1 MTNSMIKR
9 KTISVVFCL
18 TLIQGV
24 CFSEGTENQKKFI
37 KGNIADKTA
46 IVTNATEAEAP
57 EFSRNAIQFSINY
70 RPILGVDRELSALA
84 LSGVLTLPASYI
96 NSIEDEERH
105 EISDNFYSLYT
116 LFSDETLKI
125 AILNRLVSLKLPG
138 EKFLALLNQQLQD
151 KRIVSRFPAL
161 TKTTISTLGVIGNS
175 DSFAILFSCI
185 DTKDYSAFND
195 ELKEAA
201 SALMEDSLSQL
212 VASIQRENFQQCK
225 KIFDLCAK
233 NEKKSNNFRAEIAEN
248 VLSRTI
254 ILVGNSDSEI
264 EKIFPLQLEAFMVL
278 AEQKRTKASKTAMIF
293 FNDAKKFYKEG
304 KISSSDFARI
314 IEGLPQVAPLHCAL
328 SLGEYLQEINAKMGK
343 AEKLPDESVILSIIN
358 SLGAIGDK
366 MAFDSLLSVTYY
378 NYSEAVLKAARDALA
393 GLKW

>member
-1 MTNSMIKR
+1 MTKSKSIGIALFF
-9 KTISVVFCL
+9 TL
-18 TLIQGV
+18 TMGFV
-24 CFSEGTENQKKFI
+24 FSEGTENQKKFI

-57 EFSRNAIQFSINY
+57 EFSRNAIHFSINY

-84 LSGVLTLPASYI
+84 LSGVLTLPSSYI
-96 NSIEDEERH
+96 SDISDDERQ

-125 AILNRLVSLKLPG
+125 AILNRLVSLHLPG

-151 KRIVSRFPAL
+151 KKIVFDFPAL
-161 TKTTISTLGVIGNS
+161 TKTTISTLGEIGNS

-185 DTKDYSAFND
+185 DTKDYVSFNE
-195 ELKEAA
+195 ELKYAA

-254 ILVGNSDSEI
+254 ILLGNSDSEV
-264 EKIFPLQLEAFMVL
+264 EKFFHFNWKRSRCLRNKEKQRLQTL
-278 AEQKRTKASKTAMIF
+278 R
-293 FNDAKKFYKEG
+293 
-304 KISSSDFARI
+304 
-314 IEGLPQVAPLHCAL
+314 
-328 SLGEYLQEINAKMGK
+328 
-343 AEKLPDESVILSIIN
+343 
-358 SLGAIGDK
+358 
-366 MAFDSLLSVTYY
+366 
-378 NYSEAVLKAARDALA
+378 
-393 GLKW
+393 